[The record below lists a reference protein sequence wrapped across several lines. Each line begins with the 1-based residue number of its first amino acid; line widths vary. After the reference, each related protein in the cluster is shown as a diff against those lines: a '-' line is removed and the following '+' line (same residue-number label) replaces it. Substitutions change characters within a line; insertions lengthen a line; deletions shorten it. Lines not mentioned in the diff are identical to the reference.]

1 MATALEKFRSQE
13 WRDKQN
19 DAKNSASQTNTTLVP
34 KLIQFDTDNK
44 PLSEMKTI
52 VSGPKDTNKQLEVIP
67 WSDWLVASVTDEYM
81 DENNAIKVFQ
91 HAIMWTHRLAHGFN
105 LVTDSP
111 IATDKTDR
119 PYPISMHSEGN
130 GSVKVVADADIST
143 GHLAIP
149 VFCRK
154 DFKLRDPP

>member
-1 MATALEKFRSQE
+1 M
-13 WRDKQN
+13 
-19 DAKNSASQTNTTLVP
+19 P
-34 KLIQFDTDNK
+34 KLIQFDENNK
-44 PLSEMKTI
+44 PLSTMETI
-52 VSGPKDTNKQLEVIP
+52 VSGPKDTKTQFEVIP

-119 PYPISMHSEGN
+119 PYPISMHREGN
-130 GSVKVVADADIST
+130 GSVKVVADADISK

-154 DFKLRDPP
+154 DLSFVRPL